1 MGIHTDTHTHTHT
14 HPLRNIQAH
23 RHKEGRH
30 DHTLKHRYTKAQA
43 HSYAGA
49 VTLRATIRSKKANE
63 HRQANTLKDNQIQR
77 HNRRAEGHTQAQAD
91 HPQVHYPPPTPG
103 LTLLSPEECERTI
116 LSQ

>member
-43 HSYAGA
+43 HSYAGQ
-49 VTLRATIRSKKANE
+49 E
-63 HRQANTLKDNQIQR
+63 
-77 HNRRAEGHTQAQAD
+77 AD
-91 HPQVHYPPPTPG
+91 SPVMSMADK
-103 LTLLSPEECERTI
+103 LPEESGDRPFSSEAPA
-116 LSQ
+116 